1 MSKNFVYTEKVTGA
15 IVQIPI
21 ELLHH
26 HHDNPRK
33 DLGDLTELTDSIK
46 AKGVLQNLTVVPYWF
61 KTTGVGC
68 DDPEEQAKMGYL
80 VVIGNRRLEA
90 AKAAGLK
97 TLPCIIAKMSPAEQV
112 QTMLLEN
119 MQRSDLTVYEQAQ
132 GFQMMLDLGDT
143 VEGISEKTGFSKTTV
158 RRRLKMTELNQDTL
172 KQVSDRQTSLEDFDR
187 LNEIKNIEARNK
199 VLAQI
204 GTNNFENELAKAL
217 KAQETAK
224 RKENWERLF
233 KERGMKELPYSDIW
247 SSKYGYPAPGVGYLD
262 GDADRDKLDK
272 MLTEDV
278 QYYYAWSVNSGT
290 PYIRKDVK
298 ETDKA
303 SVERAESER
312 RRAEADERRRK
323 LYDVAERAY
332 KLRFAFV
339 RDYSYRN
346 SKANIEKIGQ
356 WIQLRQITE
365 LIHHAWFSGYSTA
378 MSGTKTFYA
387 LYGFE
392 SENLCDPE
400 VHTKILEFVAKH
412 PEKALLFHAYSLWCD
427 SKDGCCVDYAGRFKE
442 NKKLKALYQGLC
454 ALGYQMSDEEIEMLN
469 GTSKLYIREQMDN
482 SVEDENSF
490 DVHKEKEVSDD
501 DFDKDL
507 AEQLKDLAEQFGEE

>member
-1 MSKNFVYTEKVTGA
+1 MNKFKYTEEITGE
-15 IVQIPI
+15 IVNIPI
-21 ELLHH
+21 NMLCPHQ
-26 HHDNPRK
+26 DNPRK
-33 DLGDLTELTDSIK
+33 SLGDLQELADSIK
-46 AKGVLQNLTVVPYWF
+46 AKGVLQNLTVVPNGLDY
-61 KTTGVGC
+61 TII
-68 DDPEEQAKMGYL
+68 
-80 VVIGNRRLEA
+80 IGHRRAAA
-90 AKAAGLK
+90 AKLAGLE
-97 TLPCIIAKMSPAEQV
+97 TLPCIIAKMSYAEQV

-143 VEGISEKTGFSKTTV
+143 VDGISEKTGFSKTTV

-187 LNEIKNIEARNK
+187 LNEIKDIEARNR

-224 RKENWERLF
+224 RKEDWERLF
-233 KERGMKELPYSDIW
+233 KERGMKELPYNDIW
-247 SSKYGYPAPGVGYLD
+247 SSKYSYPAPGVGYLD
-262 GDADRDKLDK
+262 GDADGDKLDK
-272 MLTEDV
+272 ILTEDV
-278 QYYYAWSVNSGT
+278 QYYYAWSINSGT
-290 PYIRKDVK
+290 PYIRKEVK

-303 SVERAESER
+303 SAERAESER
-312 RRAEADERRRK
+312 RHAEAEERRRK
-323 LYDVAERAY
+323 LRDMAERAY

-365 LIHHAWFSGYSTA
+365 LIHHAWFTGYSSA
-378 MSGTKTFYA
+378 MSGIETFYA

-392 SENLCDPE
+392 SGNQCNPE
-400 VHTKILEFVAKH
+400 VHAQILEFVAKH

-427 SKDGCCVDYAGRFKE
+427 NKEACCVDYAGHFKE
-442 NKKLKALYQGLC
+442 NKKLKMLYQGLC

-469 GTSKLYIREQMDN
+469 GTSKLYIREQTN
-482 SVEDENSF
+482 GSVEDESSF
-490 DVHKEKEVSDD
+490 DVRKEKEVSDD

-507 AEQLKDLAEQFGEE
+507 AEQLRDLAEQFGEE